1 MDTALLRR
9 LWSIVEVAPPS
20 ILIRQS
26 DTDLVNWIIQQIQQE
41 RYLDTQESESLYA
54 YLRERIPLIR
64 DISEM
69 F

>member
-1 MDTALLRR
+1 MNTALLRQ

-20 ILIRQS
+20 ILIKHS

-41 RYLDTQESESLYA
+41 RYLEPQESESLYA
-54 YLRERIPLIR
+54 YVRDRIPLIR
-64 DISEM
+64 DVSEM